1 MHPGNSHMTE
11 QLLSIHLLALYAPS
25 LGNGAL
31 TERELCEA
39 KSDELRVNK
48 SYDAEKRIQWVKA

>member
-1 MHPGNSHMTE
+1 MTE
-11 QLLSIHLLALYAPS
+11 QLLSIHLLALSAPS

-31 TERELCEA
+31 AERELCEA

-48 SYDAEKRIQWVKA
+48 SYDAEKRIQ